1 MMICFKVSDRGVLD
15 TVTNTD
21 DFIWRLVKGC
31 VQLGLVPN
39 MNNTVNMV
47 PVDHVARCIT
57 LAALDHLRENC
68 SMSVLHVAAKPRFTF
83 NDMFSSLSRHGY
95 QVEQCEYLE
104 WRRKLERHVMEAQ
117 DNALF
122 PLLHFVLDDL
132 PTSTKAP
139 ELDDRNTQALLK
151 SGPVETGTSV
161 TDEVMGLYLA
171 WLVQVGFLP
180 QPAPDSGVPLPQL
193 DGTAGMVVIGR
204 NRT

>member
-1 MMICFKVSDRGVLD
+1 MAFW

-39 MNNTVNMV
+39 INNTVNMV
-47 PVDHVARCIT
+47 PVDHVARCTT

-68 SMSVLHVAAKPRFTF
+68 AMSVLHITAKPRFTF
-83 NDMFSSLSRHGY
+83 NNVFSALSRYGY

-104 WRRKLERHVMEAQ
+104 WRRKLERHVMEVQ

-139 ELDDRNTQALLK
+139 ELDDRNTQALLRA
-151 SGPVETGTSV
+151 GPVDTGMSV
-161 TDEVMGLYLA
+161 TEEVMGLYLA
-171 WLVQVGFLP
+171 WLVGVGFLP
-180 QPAPDSGVPLPQL
+180 QPALNSGLALPRL
-193 DGTAGMVVIGR
+193 EGAAGMVAIGR
-204 NRT
+204 NRA

>member
-1 MMICFKVSDRGVLD
+1 MAPGLI
-15 TVTNTD
+15 VTNTD

-39 MNNTVNMV
+39 INNTVNMV
-47 PVDHVARCIT
+47 PVDHVARCTT

-68 SMSVLHVAAKPRFTF
+68 AMSVLHIAAKPRFTF
-83 NDMFSSLSRHGY
+83 NDAFSSLARHGY

-104 WRRKLERHVMEAQ
+104 WRRKLERHVMEVQ

-122 PLLHFVLDDL
+122 PLLYFVLDDL

-139 ELDDRNTQALLK
+139 ELDDRNTQTLLK
-151 SGPVETGTSV
+151 SAAVETGMSV

-171 WLVQVGFLP
+171 WLVGVGFLP
-180 QPAPDSGVPLPQL
+180 QPALSSGQPLPQVE
-193 DGTAGMVVIGR
+193 GVPGIVAIGR
-204 NRT
+204 NRS

>member
-1 MMICFKVSDRGVLD
+1 MADCGVSVI
-15 TVTNTD
+15 VTNTD

-39 MNNTVNMV
+39 INNTVNMV
-47 PVDHVARCIT
+47 PVDHVARCAT

-68 SMSVLHVAAKPRFTF
+68 AMSVLHITAKPRFTF
-83 NDMFSSLSRHGY
+83 NDLFSSLARYGY

-104 WRRKLERHVMEAQ
+104 WRRKLERHVMEVQ

-122 PLLHFVLDDL
+122 PLLYFVLDDL

-151 SGPVETGTSV
+151 SGAVDTGISV
-161 TDEVMGLYLA
+161 TEEVMGLYLA
-171 WLVQVGFLP
+171 WLVRVGFLP
-180 QPAPDSGVPLPQL
+180 QPVLNSGQPLPKVEGVL
-193 DGTAGMVVIGR
+193 GMVAIGR
-204 NRT
+204 NRS

>member
-1 MMICFKVSDRGVLD
+1 MADCGVSEI
-15 TVTNTD
+15 VTNTD

-39 MNNTVNMV
+39 INNTVNMV
-47 PVDHVARCIT
+47 PVDHVARCTT
-57 LAALDHLRENC
+57 LAAVGHLVENC
-68 SMSVLHVAAKPRFTF
+68 AMSVFHVTAKPRFTF
-83 NDMFSSLSRHGY
+83 NHVFSSLARYGY

-104 WRRKLERHVMEAQ
+104 WRRALERHVMEVQ

-139 ELDDRNTQALLK
+139 ELDDKNTQALLNAGIRM
-151 SGPVETGTSV
+151 SVPVDTGMSV

-180 QPAPDSGVPLPQL
+180 QPKLSSGQPLPQIEGAL
-193 DGTAGMVVIGR
+193 GMVAIGR

>member
-1 MMICFKVSDRGVLD
+1 MSDCGVCSI
-15 TVTNTD
+15 VTNTD

-39 MNNTVNMV
+39 INNTVNMV
-47 PVDHVARCIT
+47 PVDHVARCT
-57 LAALDHLRENC
+57 ALAAVNHLPEKC
-68 SMSVLHVAAKPRFTF
+68 EMSVLHITAKPRFTF
-83 NDMFSSLSRHGY
+83 NNIFSSLPRYGY

-104 WRRKLERHVMEAQ
+104 WRRRLERHVMEVQ

-151 SGPVETGTSV
+151 SRPVETGMSV
-161 TDEVMGLYLA
+161 TDEVMGLYLT
-171 WLVQVGFLP
+171 WLVQVEFLP
-180 QPAPDSGVPLPQL
+180 QPVLGSGQPLPRL
-193 DGTAGMVVIGR
+193 EGVLGTVAIGR
-204 NRT
+204 NRA